1 MGRRPAGGE
10 ITAIAVTVLAFVAM
24 ASAGPLAAQDPRAP
38 QPVGTIPVQV
48 VAAGGSVAV
57 NVSPYFTDPDGD
69 ALAYAATTSDA
80 AVATVSVSG
89 GALTITAVAPG
100 TVVVT
105 VFASDPGGLSAA
117 QSTRV
122 TVARAGGAPEPV
134 GTIPVQILAPGQ
146 WASVNVSSY
155 FRGPDGEV
163 LGYAAVT
170 SNPAVATVSVSGSTL
185 TIMEVAPGTAT
196 VTIVASDPGGLW
208 AEQRA
213 AVTVTAEQARAVSM
227 QPEAARPA
235 QPPVDEGSPRQES
248 GDDSRQLDPVPP
260 RLLAGFL
267 ESTGYTVSRGEGHVS
282 AGYLG
287 TSVLAQAG
295 DITDVQPYGV
305 HGAYGVTDEL
315 MVAMGSG
322 IVYHDGGD
330 SDFFPYF
337 APRFRVLDNE
347 QASVTLGSYL
357 GLFVS
362 DENVVHYGASGAVS
376 RSVGSLAVHLAAGLF
391 GSSVDGVTE
400 NDGVFAIGADF
411 RLESRIKL
419 VGEFRRVGVEDGSH
433 VLSGGMRFL
442 GTTLGGEAGV
452 AYWLEDGME
461 IRPVVSVAYRF

>member
-1 MGRRPAGGE
+1 M
-10 ITAIAVTVLAFVAM
+10 
-24 ASAGPLAAQDPRAP
+24 
-38 QPVGTIPVQV
+38 
-48 VAAGGSVAV
+48 
-57 NVSPYFTDPDGD
+57 
-69 ALAYAATTSDA
+69 
-80 AVATVSVSG
+80 
-89 GALTITAVAPG
+89 
-100 TVVVT
+100 
-105 VFASDPGGLSAA
+105 
-117 QSTRV
+117 
-122 TVARAGGAPEPV
+122 
-134 GTIPVQILAPGQ
+134 
-146 WASVNVSSY
+146 SSY
-155 FRGPDGEV
+155 FRGPDGDV

-196 VTIVASDPGGLW
+196 VTIVASDPGGLS

-213 AVTVTAEQARAVSM
+213 AVTVTAEQMRAVPV
-227 QPEAARPA
+227 QPEMARPGEA
-235 QPPVDEGSPRQES
+235 TVDEGSPRRES

-267 ESTGYTVSRGEGHVS
+267 EPTGYTVSRGEGHVS

-287 TSVLAQAG
+287 TSLLAQVG

-305 HGAYGVTDEL
+305 HAAYGVTEEL

-322 IVYHDGGD
+322 IVYHDGGE

-347 QASVTLGSYL
+347 QASVTLGNYV
-357 GLFVS
+357 GLFMS
-362 DENVVHYGASGAVS
+362 DENVVHYGASAAVS

-411 RLESRIKL
+411 RLKSRIKL

-433 VLSGGMRFL
+433 VLSGGIRFL

-461 IRPVVSVAYRF
+461 IRPVVSAAYRF

>member
-100 TVVVT
+100 TVAVT

-117 QSTRV
+117 QSTWA

-134 GTIPVQILAPGQ
+134 GTIPVQVLAPGQ
-146 WASVNVSSY
+146 WASLNVSSY
-155 FRGPDGEV
+155 FRHPNGDV

-196 VTIVASDPGGLW
+196 VTMVASDPDGLW

-213 AVTVTAEQARAVSM
+213 AVTVTAEQIRAVPV
-227 QPEAARPA
+227 QPEMARTGEA
-235 QPPVDEGSPRQES
+235 TVDEGSPRQES
-248 GDDSRQLDPVPP
+248 GGDSRQLDPVPP

-287 TSVLAQAG
+287 TSLLAQAG
-295 DITDVQPYGV
+295 DIMDVQPYGV
-305 HGAYGVTDEL
+305 HAAYGVTDEL
-315 MVAMGSG
+315 MVSIGSG

-337 APRFRVLDNE
+337 APR
-347 QASVTLGSYL
+347 GS
-357 GLFVS
+357 
-362 DENVVHYGASGAVS
+362 
-376 RSVGSLAVHLAAGLF
+376 
-391 GSSVDGVTE
+391 
-400 NDGVFAIGADF
+400 
-411 RLESRIKL
+411 
-419 VGEFRRVGVEDGSH
+419 
-433 VLSGGMRFL
+433 
-442 GTTLGGEAGV
+442 
-452 AYWLEDGME
+452 AY
-461 IRPVVSVAYRF
+461 ST